1 MLLSPPMR
9 CYIEGEREDRA
20 NMTKVRMMLWV
31 LAVLLLVGFV
41 ATGCGSASDQTKP
54 QAKEK
59 VEAKGHQA
67 KQEAKNKLKAEGQQT
82 KQKATQKANAS
93 KQEAR
98 NELKAKGER
107 AKQKAKQKSGSRPGG
122 SKESKG
128 Y

>member
-1 MLLSPPMR
+1 MLLSAPMR
-9 CYIEGEREDRA
+9 CCIEGNREDRA

-41 ATGCGSASDQTKP
+41 AAGCGSSSDQSKH

-67 KQEAKNKLKAEGQQT
+67 TQEAKNK
-82 KQKATQKANAS
+82 
-93 KQEAR
+93 
-98 NELKAKGER
+98 LKAKGER
-107 AKQKAKQKSGSRPGG
+107 AKQKAEQKRGSRPGG
-122 SKESKG
+122 SKKSKG

>member
-9 CYIEGEREDRA
+9 RYIEGEREDRA

-41 ATGCGSASDQTKP
+41 AAGCGSASDQTKH
-54 QAKEK
+54 QAKKK

-67 KQEAKNKLKAEGQQT
+67 KQEAKNKLKSKGQQ
-82 KQKATQKANAS
+82 ATQKANAR
-93 KQEAR
+93 KQEAK
-98 NELKAKGER
+98 NKFKAKGER
-107 AKQKAKQKSGSRPGG
+107 AKQKAKQQRGSRPGG
-122 SKESKG
+122 SKKSKG

>member
-9 CYIEGEREDRA
+9 RYIEGEREDRA

-41 ATGCGSASDQTKP
+41 AAGCGSASDQTKH
-54 QAKEK
+54 QDKKK

-67 KQEAKNKLKAEGQQT
+67 KQEAKNKLKSKGQQA

-93 KQEAR
+93 KQEAE
-98 NELKAKGER
+98 NKLKAKGER
-107 AKQKAKQKSGSRPGG
+107 AKQKAKQKRGSRPGG
-122 SKESKG
+122 SKKSKG

>member
-67 KQEAKNKLKAEGQQT
+67 KQEAKNKLKA
-82 KQKATQKANAS
+82 
-93 KQEAR
+93 
-98 NELKAKGER
+98 KGER
-107 AKQKAKQKSGSRPGG
+107 AKQKAEQKRGSRPGG
-122 SKESKG
+122 SKKSKG

>member
-1 MLLSPPMR
+1 MHQAGYRLRRISLPRTPVNKGWGKMLLSPPMR

-41 ATGCGSASDQTKP
+41 AAGCGSASDQTKH
-54 QAKEK
+54 QAKKK

-67 KQEAKNKLKAEGQQT
+67 KQEAKNKLKSKGQQ
-82 KQKATQKANAS
+82 AT
-93 KQEAR
+93 
-98 NELKAKGER
+98 
-107 AKQKAKQKSGSRPGG
+107 QKAKQKRDSRQGG
-122 SKESKG
+122 SKKSKG